1 LAKSESTEAK
11 SIENMMSK
19 RLITIGADSSA
30 FDAAK
35 QMSENMISSII
46 VTDNDKIVGKVCAT
60 DLQASKTPLAS
71 IMSAPLITVDKDS
84 TVEHAANTMI
94 KNKVRHLGV
103 TASNENN
110 PEIIAIVSS
119 RDIVRLYLHA
129 LEKHE
134 NMLTNQLIDKYYWQ
148 EEPMEEINS

>member
-11 SIENMMSK
+11 SIENMISK

-35 QMSENMISSII
+35 QMSEKMISSII
-46 VTDNDKIVGKVCAT
+46 VT
-60 DLQASKTPLAS
+60 
-71 IMSAPLITVDKDS
+71 DKDS

-110 PEIIAIVSS
+110 PEIIGIVSS

-134 NMLTNQLIDKYYWQ
+134 NMLTNQLIDNYYWQ